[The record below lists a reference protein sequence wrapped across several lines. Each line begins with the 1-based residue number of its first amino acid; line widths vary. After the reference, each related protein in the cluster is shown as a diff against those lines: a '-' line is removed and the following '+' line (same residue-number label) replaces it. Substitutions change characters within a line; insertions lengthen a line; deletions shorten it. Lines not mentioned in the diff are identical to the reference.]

1 LSPAAC
7 QNIVITLCKK
17 SVSEHPTCKY
27 FTENLQQYDVGK
39 TLIMLLQMYV
49 IHLAAGRGFFMAG
62 CPMWRKH
69 METIGTLWLYLVF
82 FGIVSIMLVI
92 DFIGFKHQHGQEVKI
107 RTAAYWSVAWVS
119 VAALFGGGL
128 WLYLE
133 QTAGVVLANQKVME
147 YFAGYLLEKSLA
159 IDNVFVWL
167 MIFAAFAIP
176 PALQRQLLLY
186 GVLGAIVL
194 RTIFIFIGA
203 WFVQEFS
210 WILYLFGAFL
220 VYTGYKFL
228 RGHNDEASNIEDM
241 PLLKWLRKHMR
252 ITPQLEGN
260 KFFIRKDGLLWATP
274 LFLVLILV
282 EASDVIFA
290 MDSIPAIFAVTTDPF
305 IVLTANLM
313 AILGLRAM
321 FFLLSGAASK
331 MYYLP
336 YGLGVILV
344 FIGFKMLMLDV
355 FHMPIWI
362 SLGFIVI
369 VLAITALLSIRHNKK
384 YNIHQL

>member
-1 LSPAAC
+1 
-7 QNIVITLCKK
+7 
-17 SVSEHPTCKY
+17 
-27 FTENLQQYDVGK
+27 
-39 TLIMLLQMYV
+39 
-49 IHLAAGRGFFMAG
+49 
-62 CPMWRKH
+62 
-69 METIGTLWLYLVF
+69 MEAIGTLWLYLVF
-82 FGIVSIMLVI
+82 FAIVAVMLVI
-92 DFIGFKHQHGQEVKI
+92 DFVGFKHQHGQEVKV
-107 RTAAYWSVAWVS
+107 RTAAYWSIAWVS
-119 VAALFGGGL
+119 VATLFGGGL

-133 QTAGVVLANQKVME
+133 QTAGTAIANAKVME

-176 PALQRQLLLY
+176 PALQRKLLLY

-210 WILYLFGAFL
+210 WILYIFGAFL
-220 VYTGYKFL
+220 VCTGFKFL
-228 RGHNDEASNIEDM
+228 RGQHEEDSNIEDM
-241 PLLKWLRKHMR
+241 AILKWLRKHMR
-252 ITPQLEGN
+252 ITPQLQGD
-260 KFFIRKDGLLWATP
+260 KFFVRQNGLLWATP

-290 MDSIPAIFAVTTDPF
+290 VDSIPAIFAVTTDPF

-331 MYYLP
+331 MHYLP
-336 YGLGVILV
+336 YGLGIILV

-362 SLGFIVI
+362 SLSFIVI
-369 VLAITALLSIRHNKK
+369 VLTVTAILSIRHSKRHNETT
-384 YNIHQL
+384 L

>member
-1 LSPAAC
+1 
-7 QNIVITLCKK
+7 
-17 SVSEHPTCKY
+17 
-27 FTENLQQYDVGK
+27 
-39 TLIMLLQMYV
+39 
-49 IHLAAGRGFFMAG
+49 
-62 CPMWRKH
+62 

-82 FGIVSIMLVI
+82 FAIVAVMLVI
-92 DFIGFKHQHGQEVKI
+92 DFVGFKHQHGQEVKV
-107 RTAAYWSVAWVS
+107 RTAAYWSIAWVS
-119 VAALFGGGL
+119 VATLFGGGL

-133 QTAGVVLANQKVME
+133 QTAGAAIANTKVME

-176 PALQRQLLLY
+176 PALQRKLLLY

-220 VYTGYKFL
+220 VYTGFKFL
-228 RGHNDEASNIEDM
+228 RGQHEEDSNIEDM
-241 PLLKWLRKHMR
+241 AILKWLRKHMR
-252 ITPQLEGN
+252 ITPQLQGD
-260 KFFIRKDGLLWATP
+260 KFFVRQNGLLWATP

-290 MDSIPAIFAVTTDPF
+290 VDSIPAIFAVTTDPF

-331 MYYLP
+331 MHYLP
-336 YGLGVILV
+336 YGLGLILL

-362 SLGFIVI
+362 SLSFIVI
-369 VLAITALLSIRHNKK
+369 VLTVTAILSIRHSKK
-384 YNIHQL
+384 HNETTL

>member
-1 LSPAAC
+1 
-7 QNIVITLCKK
+7 
-17 SVSEHPTCKY
+17 
-27 FTENLQQYDVGK
+27 
-39 TLIMLLQMYV
+39 
-49 IHLAAGRGFFMAG
+49 
-62 CPMWRKH
+62 

-82 FGIVSIMLVI
+82 FAIVAVMLVI
-92 DFIGFKHQHGQEVKI
+92 DFVGFKHQHGQEVKV
-107 RTAAYWSVAWVS
+107 RTAANWSIAWVS
-119 VAALFGGGL
+119 VATLFGGGL

-133 QTAGVVLANQKVME
+133 QTAGAAIANTKVME

-176 PALQRQLLLY
+176 PALQRKLLLY

-220 VYTGYKFL
+220 VYTGFKFL
-228 RGHNDEASNIEDM
+228 RGQHEEDSNIEDM
-241 PLLKWLRKHMR
+241 AILKWLRKHMR
-252 ITPQLEGN
+252 ITPQLQGD
-260 KFFIRKDGLLWATP
+260 KFFVRQNGLLWATP

-290 MDSIPAIFAVTTDPF
+290 VDSIPAIFAVTTDPF

-331 MYYLP
+331 MHYLP
-336 YGLGVILV
+336 YGLGLILV

-362 SLGFIVI
+362 SLSFIVI
-369 VLAITALLSIRHNKK
+369 VLTVTAILSIRHSKK
-384 YNIHQL
+384 HNETTL

>member
-1 LSPAAC
+1 
-7 QNIVITLCKK
+7 
-17 SVSEHPTCKY
+17 
-27 FTENLQQYDVGK
+27 
-39 TLIMLLQMYV
+39 
-49 IHLAAGRGFFMAG
+49 
-62 CPMWRKH
+62 

-82 FGIVSIMLVI
+82 FAIVAVMLVI
-92 DFIGFKHQHGQEVKI
+92 DFVGFKHQHGQEVKV
-107 RTAAYWSVAWVS
+107 RTAAYWSIAWVS
-119 VAALFGGGL
+119 VATLFGGGL

-133 QTAGVVLANQKVME
+133 QTAGAAIANTKVME

-176 PALQRQLLLY
+176 PALQRKLLLY

-220 VYTGYKFL
+220 VYTGFKFL
-228 RGHNDEASNIEDM
+228 RGQHEEDSNIEDM
-241 PLLKWLRKHMR
+241 AILKWLRKHMR
-252 ITPQLEGN
+252 ITPQLQSD
-260 KFFIRKDGLLWATP
+260 KFFVRQNGLLWATP

-290 MDSIPAIFAVTTDPF
+290 VDSIPAIFAVTTDPF

-331 MYYLP
+331 MHYLP
-336 YGLGVILV
+336 YGLGLILV

-362 SLGFIVI
+362 SLSFIVI
-369 VLAITALLSIRHNKK
+369 VLTVTAILSIRHSKK
-384 YNIHQL
+384 HNETTL

>member
-1 LSPAAC
+1 
-7 QNIVITLCKK
+7 
-17 SVSEHPTCKY
+17 
-27 FTENLQQYDVGK
+27 
-39 TLIMLLQMYV
+39 
-49 IHLAAGRGFFMAG
+49 
-62 CPMWRKH
+62 

-82 FGIVSIMLVI
+82 FAIVAIMLII
-92 DFIGFKHQHGQEVKI
+92 DFVGFKHQHGQEVKV
-107 RTAAYWSVAWVS
+107 RTAAYWSIAWVS
-119 VAALFGGGL
+119 VATLFGGGL

-133 QTAGVVLANQKVME
+133 QTAGTAIANAKVME

-176 PALQRQLLLY
+176 PALQRKLLLY

-210 WILYLFGAFL
+210 WILYIFGAFL
-220 VYTGYKFL
+220 VYTGFKFL
-228 RGHNDEASNIEDM
+228 RGQDEEESNIEDM
-241 PLLKWLRKHMR
+241 AILKWLRKRMR
-252 ITPQLEGN
+252 ITPQLEAD

-290 MDSIPAIFAVTTDPF
+290 VDSIPAIFAVTTDPF

-331 MYYLP
+331 MHYLP
-336 YGLGVILV
+336 YGLGIILV

-362 SLGFIVI
+362 SLSFIVI
-369 VLAITALLSIRHNKK
+369 VLTITAILSIRHSKK
-384 YNIHQL
+384 HNQTTL

>member
-1 LSPAAC
+1 
-7 QNIVITLCKK
+7 
-17 SVSEHPTCKY
+17 
-27 FTENLQQYDVGK
+27 
-39 TLIMLLQMYV
+39 MLLQMFYF
-49 IHLAAGRGFFMAG
+49 I
-62 CPMWRKH
+62 WRLVKVFLWLVVRCGEFPP
-69 METIGTLWLYLVF
+69 METIGTLWLYLAF
-82 FGIVSIMLVI
+82 FGIVTVMLII
-92 DFIGFKHQHGQEVKI
+92 DFLGFKQKQGQEVKVK
-107 RTAAYWSVAWVS
+107 TAAYWSIAWVT
-119 VAALFGGGL
+119 VATLFGGGL

-133 QTAGVVLANQKVME
+133 QTAGATVANTKVME

-176 PALQRQLLLY
+176 PALQRKLLLY

-210 WILYLFGAFL
+210 WILYIFGAFL
-220 VYTGYKFL
+220 VYTGFKFL
-228 RGHNDEASNIEDM
+228 KGQDDDPNIEDM
-241 PLLKWLRKHMR
+241 AILKWLRKHMR
-252 ITPQLEGN
+252 ITPKLEGD
-260 KFFIRKDGLLWATP
+260 KFFVRQNGMLWATP

-290 MDSIPAIFAVTTDPF
+290 VDSIPAIFAVTTDPF

-331 MYYLP
+331 MHYLP
-336 YGLGVILV
+336 YGLGLILV

-369 VLAITALLSIRHNKK
+369 TLTITAILSIRHSKK
-384 YNIHQL
+384 FNETTL

>member
-1 LSPAAC
+1 
-7 QNIVITLCKK
+7 
-17 SVSEHPTCKY
+17 
-27 FTENLQQYDVGK
+27 
-39 TLIMLLQMYV
+39 
-49 IHLAAGRGFFMAG
+49 
-62 CPMWRKH
+62 

-82 FGIVSIMLVI
+82 FAIVAVMLLI
-92 DFIGFKHQHGQEVKI
+92 DFVGFKHQHGQEVKV
-107 RTAAYWSVAWVS
+107 RTAAYWSIAWVS
-119 VAALFGGGL
+119 VATLFGGGL

-133 QTAGVVLANQKVME
+133 QTAGTAIANAKVME

-176 PALQRQLLLY
+176 PALQRKLLLY

-220 VYTGYKFL
+220 VYTGFKFL
-228 RGHNDEASNIEDM
+228 RGQHEEDSNIEDM
-241 PLLKWLRKHMR
+241 AILKWLRKHMR
-252 ITPQLEGN
+252 ITPQLQGD
-260 KFFIRKDGLLWATP
+260 KFFVRQNGLLWATP

-290 MDSIPAIFAVTTDPF
+290 VDSIPAIFAVTTDPF

-331 MYYLP
+331 MHYLP
-336 YGLGVILV
+336 YGLGIILV

-362 SLGFIVI
+362 SLSFIVI
-369 VLAITALLSIRHNKK
+369 VLTVTAILSIRHSKK
-384 YNIHQL
+384 YNETTL

>member
-1 LSPAAC
+1 
-7 QNIVITLCKK
+7 
-17 SVSEHPTCKY
+17 
-27 FTENLQQYDVGK
+27 
-39 TLIMLLQMYV
+39 
-49 IHLAAGRGFFMAG
+49 
-62 CPMWRKH
+62 
-69 METIGTLWLYLVF
+69 METIGTPWLYLAF
-82 FGIVSIMLVI
+82 FIIVAVMLVI
-92 DFIGFKHQHGQEVKI
+92 DFIGFKHQHGQPTKV
-107 RTAAYWSVAWVS
+107 RTAAYWSIAWVS
-119 VAALFGGGL
+119 VATLFGGGL

-133 QTAGVVLANQKVME
+133 QTAGAAIANTKVME

-176 PALQRQLLLY
+176 PALQRKLLLY

-220 VYTGYKFL
+220 VYTGFKFL
-228 RGHNDEASNIEDM
+228 RGQHEEDSNIEDM
-241 PLLKWLRKHMR
+241 AILKWLRKHMR
-252 ITPQLEGN
+252 ITPQLQGD
-260 KFFIRKDGLLWATP
+260 KFFVRQNGLLWATP

-282 EASDVIFA
+282 ETSDVIFA
-290 MDSIPAIFAVTTDPF
+290 VDSIPAIFAVTTDPF

-331 MYYLP
+331 MHYLP
-336 YGLGVILV
+336 YGLGLILV

-362 SLGFIVI
+362 SLSFIVI
-369 VLAITALLSIRHNKK
+369 VLTVTAILSIRHSKK
-384 YNIHQL
+384 HNETTL

>member
-1 LSPAAC
+1 
-7 QNIVITLCKK
+7 
-17 SVSEHPTCKY
+17 
-27 FTENLQQYDVGK
+27 
-39 TLIMLLQMYV
+39 
-49 IHLAAGRGFFMAG
+49 
-62 CPMWRKH
+62 
-69 METIGTLWLYLVF
+69 METIGNLWLYLVF
-82 FGIVSIMLVI
+82 FGIVAVMLLI
-92 DFIGFKHQHGQEVKI
+92 DFLGFKQKEGQEVKLK
-107 RTAAYWSVAWVS
+107 TAASWSIAWVT
-119 VAALFGGGL
+119 VASLFGGGL
-128 WLYLE
+128 WLYLQ
-133 QTAGVVLANQKVME
+133 QTVGVSVANTKVME

-176 PALQRQLLLY
+176 PALQRKLLLY

-210 WILYLFGAFL
+210 WVLYIFGAFL
-220 VYTGYKFL
+220 VYTGFKFFK
-228 RGHNDEASNIEDM
+228 GQEEDPNIEEM
-241 PLLKWLRKHMR
+241 GILKWLRKHMR
-252 ITPQLEGN
+252 ITPTLEGDH
-260 KFFIRKDGLLWATP
+260 FFVRQNGLLWATP

-290 MDSIPAIFAVTTDPF
+290 VDSIPAIFAVTNDPF

-321 FFLLSGAASK
+321 FFLLAGAASK
-331 MYYLP
+331 MHYLP
-336 YGLGVILV
+336 YGLGIILM

-369 VLAITALLSIRHNKK
+369 VLAITAWLSIRHSKK
-384 YNIHQL
+384 YNETTL

>member
-1 LSPAAC
+1 
-7 QNIVITLCKK
+7 
-17 SVSEHPTCKY
+17 
-27 FTENLQQYDVGK
+27 
-39 TLIMLLQMYV
+39 
-49 IHLAAGRGFFMAG
+49 
-62 CPMWRKH
+62 

-82 FGIVSIMLVI
+82 FAIVAVMLVI
-92 DFIGFKHQHGQEVKI
+92 DFVGFKHQHGQEVKV
-107 RTAAYWSVAWVS
+107 RTAAYWSIAWVS
-119 VAALFGGGL
+119 VATLFGGGL

-133 QTAGVVLANQKVME
+133 QTAGTAIANAKVME

-176 PALQRQLLLY
+176 PALQRKLLLY

-210 WILYLFGAFL
+210 WILYIFGAFL
-220 VYTGYKFL
+220 VYTGFKFL
-228 RGHNDEASNIEDM
+228 RGQHEEDSNIEDM
-241 PLLKWLRKHMR
+241 AILKWLRKHMR
-252 ITPQLEGN
+252 ITPQLQGD
-260 KFFIRKDGLLWATP
+260 KFFVRQNGLLWATP

-290 MDSIPAIFAVTTDPF
+290 VDSIPAIFAVTTDPF

-331 MYYLP
+331 MHYLP
-336 YGLGVILV
+336 YGLGIILV

-369 VLAITALLSIRHNKK
+369 TLGITAWLSIRHSKK
-384 YNIHQL
+384 HHETTL

>member
-1 LSPAAC
+1 
-7 QNIVITLCKK
+7 
-17 SVSEHPTCKY
+17 
-27 FTENLQQYDVGK
+27 
-39 TLIMLLQMYV
+39 
-49 IHLAAGRGFFMAG
+49 
-62 CPMWRKH
+62 
-69 METIGTLWLYLVF
+69 METIGTLWLYLAF
-82 FGIVSIMLVI
+82 FGIVTVMLII
-92 DFIGFKHQHGQEVKI
+92 DFLGFKQKQGQEVKVK
-107 RTAAYWSVAWVS
+107 TAAYWSIAWVT
-119 VAALFGGGL
+119 VATLFGGGL

-133 QTAGVVLANQKVME
+133 QTAGATVANTKVME

-176 PALQRQLLLY
+176 PALQRKLLLY

-210 WILYLFGAFL
+210 WILYIFGAFL
-220 VYTGYKFL
+220 VYTGFKFFK
-228 RGHNDEASNIEDM
+228 GQDDDPNIEEM
-241 PLLKWLRKHMR
+241 AILKWLRKHMR
-252 ITPQLEGN
+252 ITPKLEGD
-260 KFFIRKDGLLWATP
+260 KFFVRQNGMLWATP

-290 MDSIPAIFAVTTDPF
+290 VDSIPAIFAVTTDPF

-321 FFLLSGAASK
+321 FFLLSGAAST
-331 MYYLP
+331 MHYLP
-336 YGLGVILV
+336 YGLGLILV

-369 VLAITALLSIRHNKK
+369 TLTITAILSIRHSKK
-384 YNIHQL
+384 FNETTL

>member
-1 LSPAAC
+1 
-7 QNIVITLCKK
+7 
-17 SVSEHPTCKY
+17 
-27 FTENLQQYDVGK
+27 
-39 TLIMLLQMYV
+39 
-49 IHLAAGRGFFMAG
+49 
-62 CPMWRKH
+62 
-69 METIGTLWLYLVF
+69 METIGTLWLYLAF
-82 FGIVSIMLVI
+82 FGIVAVMLLI
-92 DFIGFKHQHGQEVKI
+92 DFLGFRQQQGQDVKI
-107 RTAAYWSVAWVS
+107 KTAAFWSIAWVT

-128 WLYLE
+128 WLYLQ
-133 QTAGVVLANQKVME
+133 QTAGVTVANTKVME

-210 WILYLFGAFL
+210 WVLYIFGAFL
-220 VYTGYKFL
+220 VYTGFKFL
-228 RGHNDEASNIEDM
+228 KGQDDDPNIEDM
-241 PLLKWLRKHMR
+241 AILKFLRKHLR
-252 ITPQLEGN
+252 ITSTMHDN
-260 KFFIRKDGLLWATP
+260 KFFVRQNGALWATP

-290 MDSIPAIFAVTTDPF
+290 VDSIPAIFAVTSDPF

-321 FFLLSGAASK
+321 FFLLSGAAAK
-331 MYYLP
+331 MHYLP
-336 YGLGVILV
+336 YGLGIILL

-362 SLGFIVI
+362 SLSFIVL
-369 VLAITALLSIRHNKK
+369 VLAITAWMSIQHNKK
-384 YNIHQL
+384 YDETAL

>member
-1 LSPAAC
+1 
-7 QNIVITLCKK
+7 
-17 SVSEHPTCKY
+17 
-27 FTENLQQYDVGK
+27 
-39 TLIMLLQMYV
+39 
-49 IHLAAGRGFFMAG
+49 
-62 CPMWRKH
+62 

-82 FGIVSIMLVI
+82 FAIVAVMLVI
-92 DFIGFKHQHGQEVKI
+92 DFVGFKHQHGQEVKV
-107 RTAAYWSVAWVS
+107 RTAAYWSIAWVS
-119 VAALFGGGL
+119 VATLFGGGL

-133 QTAGVVLANQKVME
+133 QTAGAAIANTKVME

-176 PALQRQLLLY
+176 PALQRKLLLY

-220 VYTGYKFL
+220 VYTGFKFL
-228 RGHNDEASNIEDM
+228 RGQHEEDSNIEDM
-241 PLLKWLRKHMR
+241 AILKWLRKHMR
-252 ITPQLEGN
+252 ITPQLRGD
-260 KFFIRKDGLLWATP
+260 KFFVRQNGLLWATP

-290 MDSIPAIFAVTTDPF
+290 VDSIPAIFAITTDPF

-331 MYYLP
+331 MHYLP
-336 YGLGVILV
+336 YGLGLILV

-362 SLGFIVI
+362 SLSFIVI
-369 VLAITALLSIRHNKK
+369 VLTVTAILSIRHSKK
-384 YNIHQL
+384 HNETTL

>member
-1 LSPAAC
+1 
-7 QNIVITLCKK
+7 
-17 SVSEHPTCKY
+17 
-27 FTENLQQYDVGK
+27 
-39 TLIMLLQMYV
+39 
-49 IHLAAGRGFFMAG
+49 
-62 CPMWRKH
+62 
-69 METIGTLWLYLVF
+69 METIGNLWLYLAF
-82 FGIVSIMLVI
+82 FGLVTVMLIV
-92 DFIGFKHQHGQEVKI
+92 DFLGFKQKQGQEVKI
-107 RTAAYWSVAWVS
+107 KTAAYWSMAWVS
-119 VAALFGGGL
+119 VAVLFGGGL
-128 WLYLE
+128 WFYLQ
-133 QTAGVVLANQKVME
+133 QTAGIAIANTKVME

-176 PALQRQLLLY
+176 PALQRKILLY
-186 GVLGAIVL
+186 GVLGAIIL

-210 WILYLFGAFL
+210 WILYIFGAFL
-220 VYTGYKFL
+220 VYTGFKFL
-228 RGHNDEASNIEDM
+228 KGHEEDPNIEDM
-241 PLLKWLRKHMR
+241 AILKWLRKHIR
-252 ITPQLEGN
+252 ITPKLEGD
-260 KFFIRKDGLLWATP
+260 KFFVRQNGLLWATP

-290 MDSIPAIFAVTTDPF
+290 VDSIPAIFAVTSDPF

-321 FFLLSGAASK
+321 FFLLAGSASK
-331 MYYLP
+331 MHYLP
-336 YGLGVILV
+336 YGLGLILL

-369 VLAITALLSIRHNKK
+369 TLAITAWLSIRYNKK
-384 YNIHQL
+384 QESQS

>member
-1 LSPAAC
+1 
-7 QNIVITLCKK
+7 
-17 SVSEHPTCKY
+17 
-27 FTENLQQYDVGK
+27 
-39 TLIMLLQMYV
+39 
-49 IHLAAGRGFFMAG
+49 
-62 CPMWRKH
+62 
-69 METIGTLWLYLVF
+69 METIGNLWLYVAF
-82 FGIVSIMLVI
+82 FGLVTVMLLV
-92 DFIGFKHQHGQEVKI
+92 DFLGFKQKQNQDVPI
-107 RTAAYWSVAWVS
+107 RQAAYWSIAWVS
-119 VAALFGGGL
+119 VAVIFGGGL
-128 WLYLE
+128 WFYLH
-133 QTAGVVLANQKVME
+133 QTVGATIANQKTME

-176 PALQRQLLLY
+176 PAYQRKILLY

-210 WILYLFGAFL
+210 WVLYIFGAFL
-220 VYTGYKFL
+220 VYTGFKFL
-228 RGHNDEASNIEDM
+228 KGQDEEDTNIEDIK
-241 PLLKWLRKHMR
+241 LLKWLRKHMR

-260 KFFIRKDGLLWATP
+260 NFFVRQNGVLWATP

-290 MDSIPAIFAVTTDPF
+290 VDSIPAIFAVTSDPF

-321 FFLLSGAASK
+321 FFLLAGAASK
-331 MYYLP
+331 MHYLP
-336 YGLGVILV
+336 YGLGIILL
-344 FIGFKMLMLDV
+344 FIGAKMLLLDV

-362 SLGFIVI
+362 SLGFIVL
-369 VLAITALLSIRHNKK
+369 VLSITAYLSLRHNKR
-384 YNIHQL
+384 QAQ

>member
-1 LSPAAC
+1 
-7 QNIVITLCKK
+7 
-17 SVSEHPTCKY
+17 
-27 FTENLQQYDVGK
+27 
-39 TLIMLLQMYV
+39 
-49 IHLAAGRGFFMAG
+49 
-62 CPMWRKH
+62 

-82 FGIVSIMLVI
+82 FAIVAVMLII
-92 DFIGFKHQHGQEVKI
+92 DFVGFKHQHGQEVKV
-107 RTAAYWSVAWVS
+107 RTAAYWSIAWVS
-119 VAALFGGGL
+119 VATLFGGGL

-133 QTAGVVLANQKVME
+133 QTAGTAIANAKVME

-176 PALQRQLLLY
+176 PALQRKLLLY

-210 WILYLFGAFL
+210 WILYIFGAFL
-220 VYTGYKFL
+220 VYTGFKFL
-228 RGHNDEASNIEDM
+228 RGQDEEDSNIEDM
-241 PLLKWLRKHMR
+241 AILKWLRKRMR
-252 ITPQLEGN
+252 ITPQLEAD

-290 MDSIPAIFAVTTDPF
+290 VDSIPAIFAVTTDPF

-331 MYYLP
+331 MHYLP
-336 YGLGVILV
+336 YGLGIILV

-362 SLGFIVI
+362 SLSFIVI
-369 VLAITALLSIRHNKK
+369 VLTITAILSIRHSKK
-384 YNIHQL
+384 HNQTTL

>member
-1 LSPAAC
+1 
-7 QNIVITLCKK
+7 
-17 SVSEHPTCKY
+17 
-27 FTENLQQYDVGK
+27 
-39 TLIMLLQMYV
+39 
-49 IHLAAGRGFFMAG
+49 
-62 CPMWRKH
+62 

-82 FGIVSIMLVI
+82 FAIVAVMLVI
-92 DFIGFKHQHGQEVKI
+92 DFVGFKHQHGQEVKV
-107 RTAAYWSVAWVS
+107 RTAAYWSIAWVS
-119 VAALFGGGL
+119 VATLFGGGL

-133 QTAGVVLANQKVME
+133 QTAGAAIANTKVME

-176 PALQRQLLLY
+176 PALQRKLLLY

-210 WILYLFGAFL
+210 WILYVFGAFL
-220 VYTGYKFL
+220 VYTGFKFL
-228 RGHNDEASNIEDM
+228 RGQHEEDSNIEDM
-241 PLLKWLRKHMR
+241 AILKWLRKHMR
-252 ITPQLEGN
+252 ITPQLQGD
-260 KFFIRKDGLLWATP
+260 KFFVRQNGLLWATP

-290 MDSIPAIFAVTTDPF
+290 VDSIPAIFAVTTDPF

-331 MYYLP
+331 MHYLP
-336 YGLGVILV
+336 YGLGLILV

-362 SLGFIVI
+362 SLSFIVI
-369 VLAITALLSIRHNKK
+369 VLTVTAILSIRHSKK
-384 YNIHQL
+384 HNETTL

>member
-1 LSPAAC
+1 
-7 QNIVITLCKK
+7 
-17 SVSEHPTCKY
+17 
-27 FTENLQQYDVGK
+27 
-39 TLIMLLQMYV
+39 
-49 IHLAAGRGFFMAG
+49 
-62 CPMWRKH
+62 
-69 METIGTLWLYLVF
+69 METIGNLWLYLAF
-82 FGIVSIMLVI
+82 FGLVAVMLTV
-92 DFIGFKHQHGQEVKI
+92 DFLGFKQKQGQEVKI
-107 RTAAYWSVAWVS
+107 RTAAYWSMAWVS
-119 VAALFGGGL
+119 VAILFGGGL
-128 WLYLE
+128 WLYLQ
-133 QTAGVVLANQKVME
+133 QTAGVAIANTKVME

-176 PALQRQLLLY
+176 PALQRKILLY

-210 WILYLFGAFL
+210 WVLYIFGAFL
-220 VYTGYKFL
+220 VYTGFKFL
-228 RGHNDEASNIEDM
+228 KGHEEDPNIEDM
-241 PLLKWLRKHMR
+241 AILKWLRKHIR
-252 ITPQLEGN
+252 ITPKLEGD
-260 KFFIRKDGLLWATP
+260 KFFVRQNGLLWATP

-290 MDSIPAIFAVTTDPF
+290 VDSIPAIFAVTSDPF

-321 FFLLSGAASK
+321 FFLLAGSASK
-331 MYYLP
+331 MHYLP
-336 YGLGVILV
+336 YGLGLILL

-369 VLAITALLSIRHNKK
+369 TLAITAWLSIRYNKK
-384 YNIHQL
+384 QESQS